1 MRRGRYSTTGEKLL
15 KSEKGEEKG
24 KESGAK
30 AGEKLKTYYRAD
42 LGLFPLLHPSFF
54 QSSHPNLQIT
64 VILTDFT
71 IFRNS
76 YYGML

>member
-30 AGEKLKTYYRAD
+30 AGEKLKTYYRVD
-42 LGLFPLLHPSFF
+42 LRFFLCCIPDFFNHPIRN
-54 QSSHPNLQIT
+54 HNL
-64 VILTDFT
+64 
-71 IFRNS
+71 R
-76 YYGML
+76 